1 MAPARPASAHRNLSL
16 HYLTFTLSEGVD
28 GVSTLEAMAST
39 GADRH
44 PAVLAEVEA
53 VLAWARCRFPATQGP
68 VEEGHDWDH
77 DLQVSV
83 EDGRWSVVTL
93 TLAVSPAFVEA
104 FDDAFG
110 PLVP

>member
-1 MAPARPASAHRNLSL
+1 M
-16 HYLTFTLSEGVD
+16 HYLTFTLIEGVD
-28 GVSTLEAMAST
+28 GVSTLEAMAAT

-44 PAVLAEVEA
+44 TAVLAEVEA

-68 VEEGHDWDH
+68 VEDGHDWDH

-83 EDGRWSVVTL
+83 EDGNWSVVTL

-104 FDDAFG
+104 FVEAFDDALG